1 MNELIGSTG
10 QEKMENLREK
20 IPEIG
25 SFQDESKRLIK
36 LVKKSNHQDS
46 DLLDVHSLILLAKE
60 RVKRLREEEE
70 KEKEKEKEASD
81 ETLSEIFKLQDE
93 TKRLMKLI
101 KKGQSQ
107 DPDSRDINSLIKL
120 ARETIEHLT
129 SDE

>member
-36 LVKKSNHQDS
+36 SVKKSNHQDS

-60 RVKRLREEEE
+60 QVKRLREEE
-70 KEKEKEKEASD
+70 EKEASD

-101 KKGQSQ
+101 KRGQSQ

>member
-70 KEKEKEKEASD
+70 KEASD

>member
-36 LVKKSNHQDS
+36 SVKKSNHQDS
-46 DLLDVHSLILLAKE
+46 DLLDVHSLILLAKKQ
-60 RVKRLREEEE
+60 VKRLREEEE
-70 KEKEKEKEASD
+70 KEASG
-81 ETLSEIFKLQDE
+81 EIISEIFKLQDE

-101 KKGQSQ
+101 KRRQSQ

-120 ARETIEHLT
+120 AKERIEHLT
-129 SDE
+129 NDD

>member
-70 KEKEKEKEASD
+70 KEKEASD

-120 ARETIEHLT
+120 ARETIGHLT

>member
-36 LVKKSNHQDS
+36 LVKKTNHQDS
-46 DLLDVHSLILLAKE
+46 DLLDVHSLILLAKKQ
-60 RVKRLREEEE
+60 VKRLREEEE
-70 KEKEKEKEASD
+70 KEASG

-101 KKGQSQ
+101 KRGQSQ

>member
-25 SFQDESKRLIK
+25 SFQDESKRIVK

-60 RVKRLREEEE
+60 QVKRLREEEE
-70 KEKEKEKEASD
+70 KEASG

-101 KKGQSQ
+101 KRGQSQ

>member
-46 DLLDVHSLILLAKE
+46 DLIDVHSLILLAKE
-60 RVKRLREEEE
+60 QVKRLREEE
-70 KEKEKEKEASD
+70 EKEASD
-81 ETLSEIFKLQDE
+81 ETLSEIFKLQHE

-101 KKGQSQ
+101 KRGQSQ

>member
-60 RVKRLREEEE
+60 QVKRLREEE
-70 KEKEKEKEASD
+70 EKEASD

-101 KKGQSQ
+101 KRGQSQ

-129 SDE
+129 SDQ

>member
-1 MNELIGSTG
+1 
-10 QEKMENLREK
+10 MENLREK

-70 KEKEKEKEASD
+70 KEKEKKASD

-93 TKRLMKLI
+93 TKRLMRLI
-101 KKGQSQ
+101 KRGQSQ
-107 DPDSRDINSLIKL
+107 GPDSRDINSLIKL

>member
-46 DLLDVHSLILLAKE
+46 DLLDVHSLILFAKE
-60 RVKRLREEEE
+60 RVKRLREEE
-70 KEKEKEKEASD
+70 EKEKEASD

>member
-36 LVKKSNHQDS
+36 SVKKSNHQDS

-60 RVKRLREEEE
+60 QVKRLRETEE
-70 KEKEKEKEASD
+70 KDASG

-93 TKRLMKLI
+93 TKRLMKLLKVFI
-101 KKGQSQ
+101 IQKY
-107 DPDSRDINSLIKL
+107 SLKNILKL
-120 ARETIEHLT
+120 MMVE
-129 SDE
+129 SYGKS

>member
-60 RVKRLREEEE
+60 QVKRLREEE
-70 KEKEKEKEASD
+70 EKEASD

-101 KKGQSQ
+101 KRGQSQ

-129 SDE
+129 SDEY

>member
-1 MNELIGSTG
+1 
-10 QEKMENLREK
+10 MENLREK

-70 KEKEKEKEASD
+70 KEASD

-101 KKGQSQ
+101 KRGQSQ
-107 DPDSRDINSLIKL
+107 DSASRDINSLIKL
-120 ARETIEHLT
+120 AKERIEHLT
-129 SDE
+129 NDE

>member
-1 MNELIGSTG
+1 
-10 QEKMENLREK
+10 MENLREK

-60 RVKRLREEEE
+60 QVKRLREEEE
-70 KEKEKEKEASD
+70 KEKEKEKEASG

-101 KKGQSQ
+101 KRGQSQ

>member
-1 MNELIGSTG
+1 
-10 QEKMENLREK
+10 MENLREK

-25 SFQDESKRLIK
+25 SFQDESKRIVK

-60 RVKRLREEEE
+60 RVKRLREEE
-70 KEKEKEKEASD
+70 EKEKEKEASD

>member
-46 DLLDVHSLILLAKE
+46 DLLDVHSLILLAKKQ
-60 RVKRLREEEE
+60 VKRLREEEE
-70 KEKEKEKEASD
+70 KEASG
-81 ETLSEIFKLQDE
+81 EIISEIFKLQDE

-101 KKGQSQ
+101 KRRQSQ
-107 DPDSRDINSLIKL
+107 DPASRDINSLIKL

-129 SDE
+129 NDD

>member
-36 LVKKSNHQDS
+36 LVKKSNLQDS

-60 RVKRLREEEE
+60 QVKRLREEE
-70 KEKEKEKEASD
+70 EKEASD

-101 KKGQSQ
+101 KRGQSQ

>member
-1 MNELIGSTG
+1 MNELKGSTG

-60 RVKRLREEEE
+60 QVKRLREEE
-70 KEKEKEKEASD
+70 EKEASD

-101 KKGQSQ
+101 KRGQSQ

>member
-1 MNELIGSTG
+1 
-10 QEKMENLREK
+10 MENLREK

-70 KEKEKEKEASD
+70 KEKEASD

>member
-1 MNELIGSTG
+1 
-10 QEKMENLREK
+10 MENLREK

-70 KEKEKEKEASD
+70 KEASD

-120 ARETIEHLT
+120 ARETIGHLT

>member
-1 MNELIGSTG
+1 MNEFIDLSG

-20 IPEIG
+20 IPETG
-25 SFQDESKRLIK
+25 SFQGETKRLIK
-36 LVKKSNHQDS
+36 LVKKSNYQDS

-60 RVKRLREEEE
+60 QVERLREEEE
-70 KEKEKEKEASD
+70 KEASGEA
-81 ETLSEIFKLQDE
+81 LSEIFKLQDE

-101 KKGQSQ
+101 KRGQLQ

-129 SDE
+129 SDDK

>member
-46 DLLDVHSLILLAKE
+46 DLIDVHSLILLAKE
-60 RVKRLREEEE
+60 QVKRLREEE
-70 KEKEKEKEASD
+70 EKEASD

-101 KKGQSQ
+101 KRGQSQ

>member
-60 RVKRLREEEE
+60 QVKRLREEE
-70 KEKEKEKEASD
+70 EKEASD

-101 KKGQSQ
+101 KRGQSQ

>member
-1 MNELIGSTG
+1 
-10 QEKMENLREK
+10 MENLREK
-20 IPEIG
+20 IPKIG
-25 SFQDESKRLIK
+25 SFQDESNRLIK
-36 LVKKSNHQDS
+36 LVKNSNHQDS

-60 RVKRLREEEE
+60 QVKRLREEEE
-70 KEKEKEKEASD
+70 KEASG

-101 KKGQSQ
+101 KRGQSQ

>member
-46 DLLDVHSLILLAKE
+46 NFLDVHSLILLAKE
-60 RVKRLREEEE
+60 QVKRLREEE
-70 KEKEKEKEASD
+70 EKEASD

-101 KKGQSQ
+101 KRGQSQ

-120 ARETIEHLT
+120 ARETIEHLR
-129 SDE
+129 SDEY

>member
-60 RVKRLREEEE
+60 QVKRLREEEE
-70 KEKEKEKEASD
+70 KEASG

-101 KKGQSQ
+101 KRGQSQ

>member
-60 RVKRLREEEE
+60 QVKRLKEEE
-70 KEKEKEKEASD
+70 EKEASD

-101 KKGQSQ
+101 KSGQSQ

>member
-1 MNELIGSTG
+1 MNELIDSTG
-10 QEKMENLREK
+10 QEKMKNLREK
-20 IPEIG
+20 IQEIG

-36 LVKKSNHQDS
+36 LVKKSNYQDS

-60 RVKRLREEEE
+60 QVERLREEEE
-70 KEKEKEKEASD
+70 KEKEASG
-81 ETLSEIFKLQDE
+81 EVISEIFKLQDE

-101 KKGQSQ
+101 KRGQSQ

>member
-60 RVKRLREEEE
+60 QVKRLREEE
-70 KEKEKEKEASD
+70 EKEASD

-101 KKGQSQ
+101 KRGQSQ
-107 DPDSRDINSLIKL
+107 DPDSREINSLIKL